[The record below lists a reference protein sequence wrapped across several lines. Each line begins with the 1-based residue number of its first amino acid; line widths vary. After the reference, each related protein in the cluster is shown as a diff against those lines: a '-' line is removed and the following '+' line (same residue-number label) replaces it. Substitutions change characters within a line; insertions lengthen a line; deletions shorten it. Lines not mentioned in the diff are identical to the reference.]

1 MSDQRVD
8 AVERTCLE
16 LAAAGEPVTFI
27 TIAARSGIPRVTLYR
42 NPTLRAL
49 VEEHRARARQA
60 TTLSALA
67 AELANQRL
75 AIEALADRVR
85 RHEEQ
90 LRKLHPKPKKK

>member
-1 MSDQRVD
+1 MNQRRVD
-8 AVERTCLE
+8 AVERACIE
-16 LAAAGEPVTFI
+16 LAATGEPITFI
-27 TIAARSGIPRVTLYR
+27 TVSQRSGIPRVTLYR
-42 NPTLRAL
+42 NPTLRAI

-75 AIEALADRVR
+75 TLEALADRVR

-90 LRKLHPKPKKK
+90 LRQLRPHKK